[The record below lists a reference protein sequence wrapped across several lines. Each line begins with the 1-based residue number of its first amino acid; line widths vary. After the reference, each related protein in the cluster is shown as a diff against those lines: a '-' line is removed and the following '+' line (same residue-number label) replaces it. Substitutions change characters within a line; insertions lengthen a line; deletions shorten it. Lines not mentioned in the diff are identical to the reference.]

1 MRIIIDTREKLPL
14 LFPGLEIET
23 RKLDEGD
30 YNIKELED
38 IIVVERKSL
47 IDLYGTL
54 THGHTRFKKEIQR
67 SLKKGKYIYIFVEGS
82 EAEFYSMKWAKVKLK
97 TKPETLKKMI
107 STMQDKY
114 AIQIF
119 WCINREIMQMI
130 IILLFDQWL
139 KILKISE
146 D

>member
-119 WCINREIMQMI
+119 W
-130 IILLFDQWL
+130 
-139 KILKISE
+139 
-146 D
+146 